1 MITIIIS
8 DSGDEQP
15 GTHIL
20 KNIMKQTYNTTLI
33 IRNGKL
39 EHTLKAKEEMFNE
52 IIKELPEGT
61 KIEIFANTVGMKGSN
76 AQLAKIHAMLR
87 QLADDIGDDPL
98 SLKEHVKSQVMITK
112 SFADCDTEELNSII
126 QTIITLGDWNGS
138 NLR

>member
-1 MITIIIS
+1 
-8 DSGDEQP
+8 
-15 GTHIL
+15 
-20 KNIMKQTYNTTLI
+20 MKQTYNTTLI

-39 EHTLKAKEEMFNE
+39 EHTLKAKEEMLNE

-61 KIEIFANTVGMKGSN
+61 KIEVFANTVGMKGSN

-98 SLKEHVKSQVMITK
+98 SLKEHVKNQVMITK